1 MKKYYTKVCNFYYG
15 KNSIKLINQKKN
27 LPLNG
32 NKEISFNQIEI
43 ISKSETKLINL
54 KDIKKL
60 PKLLKEKINKDLKII
75 VKKNKNFSSCLLY
88 TSPSPRDA
96 HESRM
101 PSSA

>member
-60 PKLLKEKINKDLKII
+60 SNTLKGKVIKDLKII
-75 VKKNKNFSSCLLY
+75 TKKKKISQILTLKRFQI
-88 TSPSPRDA
+88 
-96 HESRM
+96 
-101 PSSA
+101 